1 MTDPN
6 IGLTSEE
13 AARRE
18 AQGLSNVQV
27 ESQSKTVGQ
36 IVKDNV
42 FTFFNFIFIFF
53 AILLITARSFA
64 NLTFMIVVVINA
76 IIGIVQELKAKSVLD
91 KMTMLNAPKTRVVR
105 DGKISVIETS
115 KLVKGDIC
123 IFKAGNQIG
132 ADARLVSG
140 EVKVNESLVT
150 GESDEIRKA
159 TGDSILSGSFVVSGE
174 CRAELTNVG
183 LDSYISKLSLEAKGQ
198 GEKRQTKMMKAL
210 TRLLRIIGVAMV
222 PIGIIMFI
230 QDFHFLNMGYEA
242 SISAVVA
249 ALVGM
254 IPEGLYL
261 LTNIR
266 LATSAASLGMKKVL
280 VHEMASIETLARVDT
295 LCLDKTG
302 TLTENVMS
310 FEGLIT
316 LDGFDEEGQPDRDLS
331 DYLNDFVQAMTN
343 DNMTIEALKAEFDRP
358 PAKTPLEVFPFT
370 SKVKYSAVT
379 FDDGTYVLGAPEKLL
394 LEDYDLYEEEIASYT
409 KVGNRVLLFGKLD
422 SSSNVSRVQ
431 NTEDL
436 YEPVIPLGLV
446 LITNPVRKTAARTMK
461 YFQKQG
467 VDIKVIS
474 GDNPSTVAHVAKKCG
489 IDGADQVVDAGTL
502 KTDDDI
508 REAVKRYSVFGRV
521 RPDQKKRIVT
531 ALQSEKRVVAM
542 TGDGVNDVLALK
554 IADCSIAMGNASD
567 VVENVSQIVLLDS
580 DFAKMPDVVAEGRQ
594 VVNNIQRTASL
605 FLVKNL
611 FSILTAIFVMIV
623 GHRYP
628 IFPAQMSFYSFCTI
642 GAPGFLLAMQRSNEL
657 IKGKF
662 LQKVIKKSIPA
673 GVTEFIMVELATGIG
688 ALLSMG
694 FDETATMAS
703 IVMLVIG
710 CLMVIHISQPLNAFR
725 RFVIGVSIF
734 FSVGGLIIIPGAFKF
749 VPLNAWEIAWTVIL
763 SALGIVIFAIVLQI
777 ENRIIYRAKK
787 KRNKK
792 PGLLLR
798 LIRKLDDD

>member
-6 IGLTSEE
+6 IGLTTEE
-13 AARRE
+13 VARRT
-18 AQGLSNVQV
+18 AAGMSNVQV
-27 ESQSKTVGQ
+27 ESQSKTRGQ

-91 KMTMLNAPKTRVVR
+91 KMTMLNAPKTTVIR
-105 DGKISVIETS
+105 DGKRIVVDTVS
-115 KLVKGDIC
+115 LVKGDIC
-123 IFKAGNQIG
+123 VFTAGNQIG
-132 ADARLVSG
+132 ADAKLVSG
-140 EVKVNESLVT
+140 EIKVNESLVT

-159 TGDSILSGSFVVSGE
+159 EGDSILSGSFVVSGE
-174 CRAELTNVG
+174 CLAELTNVG

-198 GEKRQTKMMKAL
+198 GEKKQTKMMRAL
-210 TRLLRIIGVAMV
+210 TRLLRLIGIVMV
-222 PIGIIMFI
+222 PLGIIMFV
-230 QDFHFLNMGYEA
+230 QDYTILNMGYEA

-280 VHEMASIETLARVDT
+280 VHEMASVETLARVDT

-310 FEGLIT
+310 FEELVP
-316 LDGFDEEGQPDRDLS
+316 LDGFDENEMLGRDLS
-331 DYLNDFVQAMTN
+331 EYLADFVAAMTN
-343 DNMTIEALKAEFDRP
+343 DNMTIEALKKKLGDEGSRA
-358 PAKTPLEVFPFT
+358 AIEVFPFT

-379 FDDGTYVLGAPEKLL
+379 FEDDTYILGAPEKLL
-394 LEDYDLYEEEIASYT
+394 LEDYDLYEEEIASYMNI
-409 KVGNRVLLFGKLD
+409 GNRVLLFGRVD
-422 SSSNVSRVQ
+422 GNVSRIKA
-431 NTEDL
+431 TEDL
-436 YEPVIPLGLV
+436 DEPVIPLGLV
-446 LITNPVRKTAARTMK
+446 LLTNPVRKTAARTMK

-467 VDIKVIS
+467 VDIKVVS
-474 GDNPSTVAHVAKKCG
+474 GDNPATVAHVAGKCG
-489 IDGADQVVDAGTL
+489 IEGAENVVDAGTL

-508 REAVKRYSVFGRV
+508 REAVKKYSVFGRV
-521 RPDQKKRIVT
+521 RPDQKKKIVT
-531 ALQSEKRVVAM
+531 ALQEEKHVVAM

-554 IADCSIAMGNASD
+554 TADCSIAMGNASD

-580 DFAKMPDVVAEGRQ
+580 DFSKMPDVVAEGRQ

-611 FSILTAIFVMIV
+611 FSLLTAIFVMIV

-642 GAPGFLLAMQRSNEL
+642 GAPGFLLAMQKSNEL
-657 IKGKF
+657 IKGSF
-662 LQKVIKKSIPA
+662 LQKVIKKAIPA
-673 GVTEFIMVELATGIG
+673 GVTEFIMVEVCTGLG
-688 ALLSMG
+688 ALLSMS

-710 CLMVIHISQPLNAFR
+710 CLMVIHIAQPMNAFR
-725 RFVIGVSIF
+725 RFVVGVSIF
-734 FSVGGLIIIPGAFKF
+734 FSVGGIILIPGAFKF
-749 VPLNAWEIAWTVIL
+749 VPLNGWEIAWTIIL
-763 SALGIVIFAIVLQI
+763 SAAGIVLFAIVLQI
-777 ENRIIYRAKK
+777 MNRLIYRSKK

-792 PGLLLR
+792 PGIIAR
-798 LIRKLDDD
+798 IMRKLDDD